1 MPRKYVPELRSF
13 PKEYIFEPWRAP
25 LDVQEAAGC
34 VIGRDYPE
42 PCVDHEAVFEENV
55 GKLRQFF
62 NSEKREIFELFLNDK
77 NVIKSASTQ
86 EYKFYTFARV
96 LEAEFDDF

>member
-1 MPRKYVPELRSF
+1 M
-13 PKEYIFEPWRAP
+13 
-25 LDVQEAAGC
+25 DVQETAGC

-42 PCVDHEAVFEENV
+42 PCVDHDAVFEENV

-86 EYKFYTFARV
+86 EYKFYTFARI